1 MATMETLRGKG
12 QTDVI
17 KTSDEGIKE
26 AGDIG
31 QEIEGVKNQLSDM
44 PSGLDP
50 EVVQGIDNAKESA
63 REEARQDVEQVINGK
78 IEESRRNAESIKQEI
93 NGKIADNN
101 SAANKL
107 SGIDSKYGAAAIANA
122 KQAIDQNTKTGE
134 DINNEL
140 QQAVDNAKRQV
151 EGIKNS
157 I

>member
-1 MATMETLRGKG
+1 MATMETLRGQG
-12 QTDVI
+12 QRDVI

-50 EVVQGIDNAKESA
+50 ELVQAIEGAKESA
-63 REEARQDVEQVINGK
+63 REEARRDVEQVMQGK
-78 IEESRRNAESIKQEI
+78 IEESQRNAENIKQEI

-107 SGIDSKYGAAAIANA
+107 SGIASKYGASEIAGA